1 MRLTMKCYLLFWC
14 LFSMTTFTFGQ
25 EEDFQIPDSLKGKD
39 YEYLYDRYLQNYQD
53 TTAVKLYLNTYLTKA
68 TIANDRVSQSIVLN
82 NLAYYAKTKET
93 ELDLINRSLSISNN
107 VDSLYS
113 IVTYNHLGI
122 YYQAEYDYEK
132 ALQQH
137 LKVLHLSE
145 KYDYEQ
151 YEIISYNNIA
161 SLKKYIGKHK
171 EALDLYKK
179 SLRLQQ
185 KKSPSSYNGII
196 PITVFLAESFRNN
209 KQHDSASYYYAIVK
223 ENAQEEDA
231 YYLNIAT
238 LNEGINLY
246 YKNDIEE
253 AEVLLREVT
262 HQINTSDLSGSKYD
276 ILLQFYLGKT
286 QLSSNPEATKNHF
299 LKVDSLLTQTN
310 TVLPEVREIYEFL
323 IKKYKADKNHI
334 EQLTTTNKLIRFDSI
349 AFRRKINMTDKL
361 HAEFDT
367 PELIK
372 SKEYLI
378 KLLESKNQTLSLK
391 AFLILA
397 LFLISISVLILQLRK
412 HRLYKK
418 RFEAIITELNNQP
431 KNNTTSHTL
440 KTAPK
445 KLDIDAPVV
454 TIILEKLVTFE
465 VKNEFLKNN
474 ITITSLAKKLGTNTK
489 YLSKIINTY
498 KEKSFIHYIND
509 LRIDYMMRE
518 LKTNPTLQRYTILSI
533 GKEAGFNSA
542 KSFSDAFKKATGIS
556 PTYYIKNLQT
566 KKIA

>member
-1 MRLTMKCYLLFWC
+1 MKWYLIFWC
-14 LFSMTTFTFGQ
+14 FFSVTIATFGQ
-25 EEDFQIPDSLKGKD
+25 EENFQIPDSLKGKD
-39 YEYLYDRYLQNYQD
+39 YEYLYDRYLENYQD

-68 TIANDRVSQSIVLN
+68 VVANDRISQSIVLN
-82 NLAYYAKTKET
+82 NLAYYADTKEI
-93 ELDLINRSLSISNN
+93 ELDLIHKSLSISNA

-122 YYQAEYDYEK
+122 YYQAEYDYEN

-151 YEIISYNNIA
+151 YEIFSYNNIA

-171 EALDLYKK
+171 EALDMYKK
-179 SLRLQQ
+179 SLILQQ
-185 KKSPSSYNGII
+185 KNSPSGYNGII

-209 KQHDSASYYYAIVK
+209 KQHDSASYYYTIIK
-223 ENAQEEDA
+223 ENAQEKDA

-253 AEVLLREVT
+253 AEVLLQKVT

-276 ILLQFYLGKT
+276 ILLQFYLGKI

-310 TVLPEVREIYEFL
+310 TVLPEVREVYEFL

-334 EQLTTTNKLIRFDSI
+334 EHLAITDKLIRFDSI
-349 AFRRKINMTDKL
+349 AFLRKINMTDKL

-378 KLLESKNQTLSLK
+378 KLLESKNQTLSVK

-397 LFLISISVLILQLRK
+397 LFLISISILILQLRK

-418 RFEAIITELNNQP
+418 RFEAIITKLNNQQT
-431 KNNTTSHTL
+431 NNTTSHTL
-440 KTAPK
+440 KTPSK
-445 KLDIDAPVV
+445 KLDIDSPIV
-454 TIILEKLVTFE
+454 TIILEKLVAFE
-465 VKNEFLKNN
+465 TKNEFLKNN
-474 ITITSLAKKLGTNTK
+474 ITVTSLAKKLGTNTK

-509 LRIDYMMRE
+509 LRINYMMRE

-533 GKEAGFNSA
+533 GQEAGFNSA
-542 KSFSDAFKKATGIS
+542 KSFSDAFKKTTGIS
-556 PTYYIKNLQT
+556 PSYYIKNLQA
-566 KKIA
+566 KKTA